1 MGKSIAAKG
10 GLGKPVASAAIFR
23 KPTQAIPKA
32 EQSCYMS
39 QNRADNTG
47 KLSMN
52 ITAKLLIVVA
62 ALGLAACKNPNR
74 YGAGAGA
81 NGAMAG
87 MGDASDPRSAAYF
100 NQSIGDRVLFLVDQS
115 TLSDAGRQI
124 LMGQAQWLNAN
135 PTYAVIIEGH
145 ADEQGT
151 REYNLSLGA
160 KRAAAV
166 QDFLISQGVS
176 AARLRT
182 ISYGKER
189 PLEVC
194 SDEACYA
201 QNRRAVTVLQ
211 LGGGA

>member
-1 MGKSIAAKG
+1 
-10 GLGKPVASAAIFR
+10 
-23 KPTQAIPKA
+23 
-32 EQSCYMS
+32 
-39 QNRADNTG
+39 
-47 KLSMN
+47 MN
-52 ITAKLLIVVA
+52 ITTKLLIVVA

-74 YGAGAGA
+74 YGAGANGA
-81 NGAMAG
+81 NAPVTG

-100 NQSIGDRVLFLVDQS
+100 NQSIGDRVLFLVDTS

-124 LMGQAQWLNAN
+124 LMGQAGWLNAN
-135 PTYAVIIEGH
+135 PTYAIIIEGH

-166 QDFLISQGVS
+166 QDFLISQGVA
-176 AARLRT
+176 AARMRT